1 MTEPNY
7 KASDLPF
14 PPHWINEYLYK
25 QLSKYEGINMSE
37 GAGINGVVPIFAVTP
52 TNTEEI
58 YKNLTQ
64 SIPVEQPLLIQY
76 DRLIRFRTNSF
87 YPRKREQLL
96 YYLYSTDLATV
107 NYANIL
113 ISQLL
118 DREDAS
124 AQDLNNYDSS
134 LSLTRNVFFHATRV
148 YQADET
154 RDVIE
159 LASARTVFINKLI
172 IEYDYHANWGELV
185 ADPNKP
191 GTLKRDDT
199 QNDFK

>member
-1 MTEPNY
+1 MTDTVF

-14 PPHWINEYLYK
+14 PPHWINEYLYT
-25 QLSKYEGINMSE
+25 QLSKYDGINMSVPPSNPE
-37 GAGINGVVPIFAVTP
+37 DPPGFGKIIPIFAVTP

-76 DRLIRFRTNSF
+76 DRLIRFRPNSF

-107 NYANIL
+107 NYTNIL

-118 DREDAS
+118 DREDAA
-124 AQDLNNYDSS
+124 AQDLNTFIRDEST
-134 LSLTRNVFFHATRV
+134 LSFPQNVFFHSMRV

-172 IEYDYHANWGELV
+172 IEYDYHANWGV
-185 ADPNKP
+185 AGN
-191 GTLKRDDT
+191 T
-199 QNDFK
+199 QNQFK